1 MDTLLRNIR
10 LSRKLLLILAL
21 PMLGFIVLAGLLI
34 NDNLKA
40 LDINRQ
46 IVQATVLAEDV
57 SNLVTML
64 QRERGGSGVF
74 IGSQGRSMREQLS
87 GFRTDV
93 DQALANLRRSA
104 AVDQRVQGILG
115 QFGELEVLR
124 REVDG
129 LGISGRDSGARYTRL
144 ILELIGFTHALGE
157 DVNDVALA
165 RALGSL
171 TQFVEMKER
180 AGRERAL
187 LGVVFNQNSFDSTL
201 LSSFSRNLGEFQAYW
216 EIFQRSA
223 DVAFTRQYEQL
234 MQHPGVQE
242 VTQLQQLAFSV
253 SMGEPL
259 NVNAEHWFQK
269 STERIDMMAEIE
281 QGLAQAANR
290 LASAGY
296 AAAMRSLVLTLVAV
310 GVALLAVLLLAF
322 VIIHNIN
329 QAVTELNRSLGS
341 LAQRDLTARA
351 NYRGTDE
358 FGMIAGNLNR
368 MADELNRVIMEI
380 GGATAQVATAAE
392 EASAVTL
399 QTSRGLDQQRQ
410 STELVVTA
418 MHQMSATVRDVAR
431 STNDAA
437 ALSSQVND
445 HAAQGREEIRQT
457 VALIQQ
463 LSEQARET
471 AKTIGEVKNE
481 SASISS
487 VIDVIRG
494 IAEQT
499 NLLALNAAI
508 EAARAGEQGR
518 GFAVVADEVRSL
530 AQKTQESTGYIQNMV
545 SNLQSGSDKATQSMD
560 TTLAT
565 AESGSARVVRAGD
578 LLAEI
583 AEGVAGINDRNIQIA
598 SAAEEQSSVAEDI
611 NHNVLSINEV
621 AIQVSAGAEQTA
633 TTSHELARLA
643 EKLQALVER
652 FRTA

>member
-1 MDTLLRNIR
+1 
-10 LSRKLLLILAL
+10 
-21 PMLGFIVLAGLLI
+21 
-34 NDNLKA
+34 
-40 LDINRQ
+40 
-46 IVQATVLAEDV
+46 
-57 SNLVTML
+57 
-64 QRERGGSGVF
+64 
-74 IGSQGRSMREQLS
+74 
-87 GFRTDV
+87 
-93 DQALANLRRSA
+93 
-104 AVDQRVQGILG
+104 
-115 QFGELEVLR
+115 
-124 REVDG
+124 
-129 LGISGRDSGARYTRL
+129 
-144 ILELIGFTHALGE
+144 
-157 DVNDVALA
+157 
-165 RALGSL
+165 
-171 TQFVEMKER
+171 
-180 AGRERAL
+180 
-187 LGVVFNQNSFDSTL
+187 
-201 LSSFSRNLGEFQAYW
+201 
-216 EIFQRSA
+216 
-223 DVAFTRQYEQL
+223 
-234 MQHPGVQE
+234 
-242 VTQLQQLAFSV
+242 
-253 SMGEPL
+253 
-259 NVNAEHWFQK
+259 
-269 STERIDMMAEIE
+269 
-281 QGLAQAANR
+281 
-290 LASAGY
+290 
-296 AAAMRSLVLTLVAV
+296 
-310 GVALLAVLLLAF
+310 
-322 VIIHNIN
+322 
-329 QAVTELNRSLGS
+329 
-341 LAQRDLTARA
+341 
-351 NYRGTDE
+351 
-358 FGMIAGNLNR
+358 
-368 MADELNRVIMEI
+368 MEI
-380 GGATAQVATAAE
+380 GGATVQVATAAE

-471 AKTIGEVKNE
+471 AKTIGEVKKE

-560 TTLAT
+560 ITLAT
-565 AESGSARVVRAGD
+565 AESGSARVARAGE

-633 TTSHELARLA
+633 ATSHELARLA